1 MTTPVCPTCA
11 AHMTHVDMQF
21 DSNDLGESF
30 TDLFECP
37 DGDGTSAVD
46 FDDPTGTPYPI
57 TTAGGT
63 P

>member
-11 AHMTHVDMQF
+11 TQLSHVDLVF
-21 DSNDLGESF
+21 DSTDLGEFF
-30 TDLFECP
+30 TDLFDCP
-37 DGDGTSAVD
+37 DGDGTYCVD
-46 FDDPTGTPYPI
+46 FDDPTATPYPI